1 MPGKRK
7 RADESGLAVEE
18 RVRREHQRAAQGMLL
33 AIRAA
38 MGGEREDG
46 DGNAASANRRKK
58 TQRKL
63 EREAKR
69 TLKAEYQRC
78 VAGGKQGHK
87 RGQAVQYDIVV
98 VPIFWKKK
106 VEDTSAVLAVADAV
120 AAQFAKSLPGMR
132 VFVDRSEDF
141 TPGQKY
147 AHWESKGT
155 RLRVE
160 IGPKDVES
168 KTCVLS
174 HFAVPGALAKRIP
187 NLSTSDDMVPLVAAI
202 YRLATNLVV
211 QGIARSAGA
220 ALHAKL
226 AEINLAAISAAGGG
240 TVEKAAS
247 WTVAEGGDAAW

>member
-1 MPGKRK
+1 M
-7 RADESGLAVEE
+7 
-18 RVRREHQRAAQGMLL
+18 
-33 AIRAA
+33 
-38 MGGEREDG
+38 
-46 DGNAASANRRKK
+46 
-58 TQRKL
+58 
-63 EREAKR
+63 
-69 TLKAEYQRC
+69 
-78 VAGGKQGHK
+78 
-87 RGQAVQYDIVV
+87 
-98 VPIFWKKK
+98 
-106 VEDTSAVLAVADAV
+106 
-120 AAQFAKSLPGMR
+120 
-132 VFVDRSEDF
+132 
-141 TPGQKY
+141 
-147 AHWESKGT
+147 
-155 RLRVE
+155 E

-226 AEINLAAISAAGGG
+226 AEIKLAAISAAGGG